1 MEDTGCG
8 IKEEIKDRIFEPFFT
23 TRELGEASGLG
34 LDIVK
39 RVIFKHNGQVIV
51 DSIPGKTTFKVS
63 LPI

>member
-1 MEDTGCG
+1 M
-8 IKEEIKDRIFEPFFT
+8 FEPFFT